1 MSLKWLPVALV
12 AAVVPTM
19 FILHRT
25 LLWMERRG
33 WIFYR
38 DTRPGPGNLGPAF
51 MEIQRLFEPGKE
63 HVIEQV
69 KKQSAQEDDEGGPDK
84 AGK

>member
-12 AAVVPTM
+12 ACVP
-19 FILHRT
+19 R
-25 LLWMERRG
+25 
-33 WIFYR
+33 
-38 DTRPGPGNLGPAF
+38 
-51 MEIQRLFEPGKE
+51 KE